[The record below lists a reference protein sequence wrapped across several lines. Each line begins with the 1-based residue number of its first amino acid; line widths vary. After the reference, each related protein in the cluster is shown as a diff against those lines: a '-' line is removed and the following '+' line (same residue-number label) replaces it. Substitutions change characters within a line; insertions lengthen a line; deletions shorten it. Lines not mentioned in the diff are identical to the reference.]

1 VIARLRVV
9 AERLESSRARLL
21 FRVLFIATA
30 ITFTL
35 LPFVRFLHSGTDMDY
50 RTWFQAGQTV
60 LQGGEIYPRVQI
72 FPFMYPPTCALLLAL
87 PAFFGKAAL
96 ILILSSLNTVAWI
109 LCIRFSSVLISEQ
122 RLQNTPV
129 VIANL
134 IVIPFVWSSYHLG
147 QPSLVLLAL
156 MLGAFLSLRRDREIL
171 AGALVALAVAI
182 KAFPLLAIFYFVYRR
197 YWTAAVSLAIAL
209 VILLFLLPI
218 PFRGLHQTL
227 RDVRDWQRGML
238 RYEQSGIAQRPARG
252 YSWKNQSIFGVA
264 NRLLRRV
271 SVDDE
276 PNPPAYANVAD
287 LDFTTVN
294 IVVIASALLLG
305 FSFVLAMARQRAPAG
320 DAREF
325 GALLTL
331 ILIFTPLAFGYL
343 FVWLMFPLALLIK
356 PILVAERSISLI
368 CLSLAFA
375 LLTATGIAPRFAQIY
390 GSLFCAALVLYFAL
404 AIDLW
409 LRGRGKMPGSST
421 DETHV

>member
-1 VIARLRVV
+1 MIARVRVLT
-9 AERLESSRARLL
+9 ERLESPRQRLL

-60 LQGGEIYPRVQI
+60 LQGGEIYPHAQI

-87 PAFFGKAAL
+87 PAFFGKAAM

-109 LCIRFSSVLISEQ
+109 LCIRFSSALMSEQ
-122 RLQNTPV
+122 RAQNTPIV
-129 VIANL
+129 VATF
-134 IVIPFVWSSYHLG
+134 IVMPFVWSSYHLG

-156 MLGAFLSLRRDREIL
+156 MLGAFLSLRHGRETL

-182 KAFPLLAIFYFVYRR
+182 KAFPLLAIFYFIYRR
-197 YWTAAVSLAIAL
+197 YWMAAISLVIAL

-218 PFRGLHQTL
+218 PFRGWHQSL
-227 RDVRDWQRGML
+227 NDARDWQRGML
-238 RYEQSGIAQRPARG
+238 HYEQGGIAQRPARG
-252 YSWKNQSIFGVA
+252 YTWKNQSIFGLA

-271 SVDDE
+271 SVDEE
-276 PNPPAYANVAD
+276 PDPLAYANLAD
-287 LDFTTVN
+287 LDFRTVN
-294 IVVIASALLLG
+294 IVIMGSALLLG
-305 FSFVLAMARQRAPAG
+305 LSFVVAMPRQRAPEG

-325 GALLTL
+325 AALLSL

-356 PILVAERSISLI
+356 RSLEVPASLI
-368 CLSLAFA
+368 WLLIALAP
-375 LLTATGIAPRFAQIY
+375 LTATAIAPRFAQIY
-390 GSLFCAALVLYFAL
+390 GSLFFAALMLYLAL
-404 AIDLW
+404 AIDLRRAQN
-409 LRGRGKMPGSST
+409 LIAK
-421 DETHV
+421 